1 MTLAD
6 CVICLRSTSCF
17 LPTIRVVTALCIFK
31 GWENVKPRPGVCWM
45 AVLRRA
51 SLSCPCSCVWPHSKA
66 AKDVMTH
73 SERISASFLS
83 ILPDLRCSSAPR
95 LLARFLPH
103 FLFITLYFQLCYHHQ
118 YAFFFSPPPSC
129 YRVLDISE
137 QVMRN
142 NLHLCR
148 HVGSDLFLWLA
159 SLWILV
165 LVAHCA
171 WEWLLCFHSF
181 KCWINNSKTCTSLN
195 NEDCSSNWV
204 NPLLAL
210 TAFTRLLSYGES

>member
-1 MTLAD
+1 MSSQGLE
-6 CVICLRSTSCF
+6 CVGWQCWGVPRCHVHVAACGLTAKQPKMWWRTRS
-17 LPTIRVVTALCIFK
+17 
-31 GWENVKPRPGVCWM
+31 
-45 AVLRRA
+45 A
-51 SLSCPCSCVWPHSKA
+51 SLLAFCPFCQ
-66 AKDVMTH
+66 T
-73 SERISASFLS
+73 SAVHLLHGFWLVFF
-83 ILPDLRCSSAPR
+83 PTFFSS
-95 LLARFLPH
+95 
-103 FLFITLYFQLCYHHQ
+103 LFIFSSVTTTSML
-118 YAFFFSPPPSC
+118 FFFSPPPSC